1 MLSSSRERAN
11 GDDGVDG
18 RNDNK
23 SAPFPD
29 ALPATPLHALIPLDY
44 AGLRLDQALAR
55 LFPDYS
61 RSLLQSWVK
70 DGRVRVNGLALETKS
85 KVWGG
90 EKVVLHAAVRASL
103 DARPQDIALDLVY
116 EDDSLIVINKPPGLV
131 VHPGNGNVSGT
142 LMNALLFHAPALA
155 NLPRAGIVHRLDKD
169 TSGLMVIAK
178 TEQSHAHLV
187 GQLQARSVTRLY
199 WAIAVGA
206 TPPSGKISA
215 AIARHPTQRTKMA
228 ALAQGKP
235 ATTHFLTLKQTHQWS
250 LVECKLETGRTH
262 QIRVH
267 LAHLGFPLIGDPT
280 YGSRAREAKLPLAAR
295 GFSRQALHAAQLGLI
310 HPETGRE
317 MRWQRPAPEDFIRLL
332 SMLELGDPSPA

>member
-1 MLSSSRERAN
+1 MSRHSSDHR
-11 GDDGVDG
+11 D
-18 RNDNK
+18 NDNK
-23 SAPFPD
+23 SGPIPD
-29 ALPATPLHALIPLDY
+29 TPPTTPLHALIPLDY

-61 RSLLQSWVK
+61 RSLLQVWVK
-70 DGRVRVNGLALETKS
+70 EGQVLVDGLALDAKS

-90 EKVVLHAAVRASL
+90 EKVVLRPAARPGSA
-103 DARPQDIALDLVY
+103 ARPQDIPLEIVH

-155 NLPRAGIVHRLDKD
+155 SLPRAGIVHRLDKD

-178 TEQSHAHLV
+178 TEQSHTHLV
-187 GQLQARSVTRLY
+187 SQLQARSVMRLY
-199 WAIAVGA
+199 WAIAVGT
-206 TPPSGKISA
+206 TPPSGHVSV
-215 AIARHPTQRTKMA
+215 AIGRHPTQRIKMA

-235 ATTHFLTLKQTHQWS
+235 ATTHFRTLKQGNEWS
-250 LVECKLETGRTH
+250 FLECKLETGRTH

-280 YGSRAREAKLPLAAR
+280 YGSRVREAKLPLAAR
-295 GFSRQALHAAQLGLI
+295 DFSRQALHAAQLALN
-310 HPETGRE
+310 HPRTSLE
-317 MRWQRPAPEDFIRLL
+317 MHWQRPAPEDFMQLL
-332 SMLELGDPSPA
+332 SVLELNDLSLK